1 MDDKKFGSFTETLLD
16 ILSIILIIVAI
27 SNFIINMNSENLLY
41 NISTISPLLA
51 MAGMLLGISKLI
63 VIFKSNN
70 KYLKDMNNIIVQ
82 KSEDELKEKQR
93 QILDKIKK

>member
-16 ILSIILIIVAI
+16 ILAIILIIVAI
-27 SNFIINMNSENLLY
+27 CNFVINMDSENLLY

-51 MAGMLLGISKLI
+51 MGGMLLGISKLI